1 MSHPH
6 RSAGNH
12 WAMWWGISL
21 AVAFLIAATVSFTID
36 DRATR
41 ATSFNYA
48 VR

>member
-1 MSHPH
+1 MSRPH

-12 WAMWWGISL
+12 SPRGGGFLL

-41 ATSFNYA
+41 ATSSNCA